1 MVSGSGNAGVM
12 KNAFHIM
19 LIPTL
24 GCPSKCSYCW
34 SSEEGSP
41 VMSIETVQEVVNWL
55 KDLTEEPDHLYVP
68 WW

>member
-1 MVSGSGNAGVM
+1 
-12 KNAFHIM
+12 M

-41 VMSIETVQEVVNWL
+41 IMSIETVRQVVAWL
-55 KDLTEEPDHLYVP
+55 KNFREERVTFTLHYPYSRRSYII
-68 WW
+68 